1 MQCQDGGGGGELT
14 AGTAVLWNKG
24 TLPWAGQLGLRNA
37 EEANGQKNAP
47 QSLISQPARVC
58 QMQQLR
64 RASER
69 ARQRAGPEEKP
80 PADSSAVGG
89 RWWMVGAGGA
99 PVRWWWLWR
108 IPHCGLEMTPIS
120 LDGRAGRS
128 PFFVPSKVP
137 RLSWVGDGRRYRR
150 LESAR
155 RATVEGNWMGA
166 RQWRARCC
174 SGVRSSAAAQQRST
188 AAQRRS
194 AAQRPPSARSRVCVP
209 MPTRGAPACLS
220 IHVGGIEQLTGWLP
234 FPCPCPHPRIPVR
247 LSGVAPSLAGQICMG
262 AWVMPRSSPA
272 LWGYRGPRTARGIA
286 SAIQVTDTC
295 PLRHPCG
302 CLMARPPG

>member
-1 MQCQDGGGGGELT
+1 MT

-166 RQWRARCC
+166 
-174 SGVRSSAAAQQRST
+174 SGGPAVAVVCAAAQQHSSS
-188 AAQRRS
+188 AVAQQQHSS
-194 AAQRPPSARSRVCVP
+194 AAQRPSSVVP
-209 MPTRGAPACLS
+209 AVQAVACA
-220 IHVGGIEQLTGWLP
+220 
-234 FPCPCPHPRIPVR
+234 CPCPLAVHQHV
-247 LSGVAPSLAGQICMG
+247 SPSMWA
-262 AWVMPRSSPA
+262 ASSN
-272 LWGYRGPRTARGIA
+272 
-286 SAIQVTDTC
+286 
-295 PLRHPCG
+295 
-302 CLMARPPG
+302 